1 MMEDRWVLLIIAVVV
16 ILDLTFCS
24 IRINF
29 LKYLILF
36 LKIGLEMIY
45 ITMLD
50 SELMNL
56 KKYNLVFRISSP
68 RHG

>member
-16 ILDLTFCS
+16 TLDLTFCS